1 MKKLFFI
8 YLFMSTVFFSFS
20 QASNPAF
27 EKYKNQ
33 FVDKL
38 WVLYPEWATNM
49 GYYKY
54 NQLLSIPNEAN
65 RQQQLIFSKEELN
78 QITSIDINSLNTSEK
93 TDYYLIRDFLQGI
106 PWQINELKE
115 YEWNPSIYNVCGDF
129 SFILNTDYAP
139 MNERLLTLNT
149 KMKAVAAYYDQAKT
163 NIKNPTLEHT
173 KLAIDQNK
181 NSIDVFETEIP
192 EATKKSSL
200 TEEQKNELYE
210 NCKKAKAAISNYVSY
225 LEKLN
230 NPHPRSFRLGKELYA
245 QKFLNNIQSEYSAD
259 QIYQMAL
266 DRKIYLHQ
274 QMYLLTKQLWNDYY
288 TNIVMPK
295 DSLIAIKMMIDTL
308 SVQHVKASEFQ
319 SSIEKHIPLLVDFIN
334 QKKLIYLDPSKPLE
348 VRKEPAYMAGVAGA
362 SISSPGPYDKNGKTY
377 YNVGS
382 MESWSKEQQ
391 ESYLREYNNYI
402 LQILD
407 IHEAIPGHY
416 TQGIYANQS
425 PSIIKSIFGNG
436 TMVEGWAVY
445 GELMMLENGYGNNT
459 PEMWLMYYKWNLRS
473 TCNTILDIGV
483 HTKSMSEEE
492 ALDLLTKQAF
502 QQKTEAQNKW
512 NRVQLSSVQLC
523 SYYTGFKE
531 ILDLREIYKKEK
543 GNEYQLKNFH
553 EQFLSYGSIPVK
565 YIKAL
570 MTSTKNSK

>member
-1 MKKLFFI
+1 
-8 YLFMSTVFFSFS
+8 MSTVFFSFS

>member
-1 MKKLFFI
+1 MKKIFFI
-8 YLFMSTVFFSFS
+8 HILVLVVFSSYS
-20 QASNPAF
+20 QIPNQEF

-33 FVDKL
+33 FVAKL

-54 NQLLSIPNEAN
+54 NQLLTIPSETN
-65 RQQQLIFSKEELN
+65 RQHQLEFSKEELN
-78 QITSIDINSLNTSEK
+78 KINAIDINSLNTSEK
-93 TDYYLIRDFLQGI
+93 TDYYLIRDFLLGI

-139 MNERLLTLNT
+139 INDRLLTINL
-149 KMKAVAAYYDQAKT
+149 KMKAVAAFYDQAKT

-181 NSIDVFETEIP
+181 NSIDIFTVEIP
-192 EATKKSSL
+192 EATKKANL
-200 TEEQKNELYE
+200 TQEQKNELYE
-210 NCKKAKAAISNYVSY
+210 NCKKASAAITNYVNY

-230 NPHPRSFRLGKELYA
+230 NPNPKSFRLGKELYA
-245 QKFLNNIQSEYSAD
+245 QKFLYNIQSEYSAD

-266 DRKIYLHQ
+266 ERKTFLHQ
-274 QMYLLTKQLWNDYY
+274 QMYVLTKQLWNDYY
-288 TNIVMPK
+288 TTVAMPK
-295 DSLIAIKMMIDTL
+295 DSLKAIRMMIDTL
-308 SVQHVKASEFQ
+308 STQHVKASDFQ

-334 QKKLIYLDPSKPLE
+334 KKNLIYLDPSKPLE
-348 VRKEPAYMAGVAGA
+348 IRKEPSYMAGVAGA

-382 MESWSKEQQ
+382 MESWSKEEQ

-436 TMVEGWAVY
+436 TMIEGWAVY

-483 HTKSMSEEE
+483 HTKDMSQEE
-492 ALDLLTKQAF
+492 ALNLLINQAF

-531 ILDLREIYKKEK
+531 ILDLRELYKKEK
-543 GNEYQLKNFH
+543 ATDYQLKNFH

-570 MTSTKNSK
+570 MTTTKNSK